1 MQKSD
6 VIEFFDRCAPAW
18 DDEMIK
24 NDHIINTILDHV
36 EIAENMHVLDVAC
49 GTGVMFPY
57 YLERGVSS
65 VTGIDISSEMAK
77 IAARKFAG
85 ESRVQ
90 VICGDIEE
98 IKLDRKFDAVV
109 VYNAFP
115 HFPDPQNLIRTLALA
130 LKEGRRLTIA
140 HGASR
145 EVIDSH
151 HKGAASRVSSGL
163 MRADDLMKLFEP
175 YFEVE
180 VMISNRRMYQ
190 VSGVKK

>member
-6 VIEFFDRCAPAW
+6 VIEFFDRYAPSW
-18 DDEMIK
+18 DSEMIK
-24 NDHIINTILDHV
+24 NDHIINTILDHA
-36 EIAENMHVLDVAC
+36 EITEKMHVLDVAC

-65 VTGIDISSEMAK
+65 VTGIDISSEMVK

-85 ESRVQ
+85 ESRIQ
-90 VICGDIEE
+90 VICGDVEE
-98 IKLDRKFDAVV
+98 IKLNQKFDAVV

-115 HFPDPQNLIRTLALA
+115 HFPNPQNLIKTLTSV
-130 LKEGRRLTIA
+130 LKEGGRLTIA

-145 EVIDSH
+145 EVIDNH
-151 HKGAASRVSSGL
+151 HKGAASKVSNGL
-163 MRADDLMKLFEP
+163 MRAEDLMKLFEP